1 MWGMASNQTDF
12 SVGSVSRRILELAL
26 PMTAAQI
33 INLLYNMVDRM
44 YIGRIPGTGTLALT
58 GLGLCFPVISIVSA
72 FANLFGMGGAPLCSI
87 ARGKGNVQEAEKIM
101 GTSFAMLLLSG
112 ADVWRN
118 RSAYTDPHCNWG

>member
-1 MWGMASNQTDF
+1 MWSMASNQTDF

-87 ARGKGNVQEAEKIM
+87 ARGKGNVQEAEKI
-101 GTSFAMLLLSG
+101 LSLI
-112 ADVWRN
+112 
-118 RSAYTDPHCNWG
+118 HI